1 MTPRSLGDWLTLQ
14 QSVHLRSI
22 DMTLGRVAEVARRLG
37 LDRPGFP
44 CITVAGTNGKGSTV
58 AHLASMLG
66 TAGHRAG
73 AYSSPH
79 LVRYNERVIVDGIE
93 VADATLVAA
102 FEKIE
107 AARGDVTLTFF
118 EYGTLAALEVFRAA
132 RVDVAVLEVGLGG
145 RLDAVNL
152 VDADVAVLCSVGF
165 DHRDWLGDTLDAIGH
180 EKAGVFRGGHPAVLA
195 TPDLPQ
201 SVYAH
206 AQSIGAQL
214 LVAGRDY
221 RYEVGADG
229 TWRYIG
235 LAHACERLPRPNLA
249 GAMQYRNAAAALAAL
264 EALAARVPQLAAPDC
279 AAAGSALAR
288 VALPGRLQ
296 IVPREIE
303 WLLDVAHN
311 EEAAR
316 TLAASLATL
325 PRRARTLAVLGMLG
339 DKDVDAVVRALAPH
353 VDEWILCTLPEDRGL
368 DSQALQARSSAFGPH
383 VLHAPGVA
391 AGMQLASERAR
402 PGDRV
407 LVCGS
412 FHTVGPALEWLQL

>member
-1 MTPRSLGDWLTLQ
+1 M
-14 QSVHLRSI
+14 
-22 DMTLGRVAEVARRLG
+22 
-37 LDRPGFP
+37 
-44 CITVAGTNGKGSTV
+44 
-58 AHLASMLG
+58 
-66 TAGHRAG
+66 
-73 AYSSPH
+73 
-79 LVRYNERVIVDGIE
+79 
-93 VADATLVAA
+93 
-102 FEKIE
+102 
-107 AARGDVTLTFF
+107 ARGATSGSLT
-118 EYGTLAALEVFRAA
+118 RAS
-132 RVDVAVLEVGLGG
+132 DCHGPT
-145 RLDAVNL
+145 
-152 VDADVAVLCSVGF
+152 S
-165 DHRDWLGDTLDAIGH
+165 
-180 EKAGVFRGGHPAVLA
+180 
-195 TPDLPQ
+195 
-201 SVYAH
+201 
-206 AQSIGAQL
+206 
-214 LVAGRDY
+214 
-221 RYEVGADG
+221 
-229 TWRYIG
+229 
-235 LAHACERLPRPNLA
+235 A